1 MPPAM
6 IESWGQTHVGLVR
19 RNNEDSY
26 DCVPE
31 IGFFVVADGMG
42 GANAGERASAIAV
55 RTLADRARAAGNAL
69 DAGTVVE
76 AIELAN
82 RCIRREAQNDP
93 ALDGM
98 GTTVTAALVREG
110 KAWIVNAGDSRA
122 YRLSGGKLECLT
134 EDHTW
139 VREYAQSLSPEQVKH
154 HPYRHVLT
162 KAVGAEST
170 VNADTVEA
178 DFTAGDILLLCS
190 DGLHGEVSAEAI
202 SEALASDASLES
214 KAAALIQSALG
225 RGAPDNLTIVLVR
238 EPEDE
243 TTG

>member
-1 MPPAM
+1 M
-6 IESWGQTHVGLVR
+6 IDSWGQTHVGMVR
-19 RNNEDSY
+19 SNNEDSY

-55 RTLADRARAAGNAL
+55 RTLIDQARAAGDALNAGAL
-69 DAGTVVE
+69 VE

-93 ALDGM
+93 SLDGM
-98 GTTVTAALVREG
+98 GTTVTAAIIGDG

-122 YRLSGGKLECLT
+122 YRLSDGKLECLT
-134 EDHTW
+134 QDHTW
-139 VREYAQSLSPEQVKH
+139 VREFASSLSPEQLAL

-178 DFTAGDILLLCS
+178 DFRPGDVLLLCS
-190 DGLHGEVSAEAI
+190 DGLHGQIPAEAI
-202 SEALASDASLES
+202 ATALSSGANLEDKAANLIRSALA
-214 KAAALIQSALG
+214 
-225 RGAPDNLTIVLVR
+225 RGAPDNVTVVLVR
-238 EPEDE
+238 CTED
-243 TTG
+243 GPRG

>member
-1 MPPAM
+1 M
-6 IESWGQTHVGLVR
+6 IECWGQTHVGLVR
-19 RNNEDSY
+19 SNNEDSY

-42 GANAGERASAIAV
+42 GANAGERASALAV
-55 RTLADRARAAGNAL
+55 RTLVDQARAAGNDL
-69 DAGTVVE
+69 DAGAVVE

-93 ALDGM
+93 VLEGM
-98 GTTVTAALVREG
+98 GTTVTAAVVREG
-110 KAWIVNAGDSRA
+110 RVWIVNAGDSRA
-122 YRLSGGKLECLT
+122 YRLSGGNLECLT
-134 EDHTW
+134 KDHTW
-139 VREYAQSLSPEQVKH
+139 VSEYAKSLTPEQLRH

-178 DFTAGDILLLCS
+178 DFGAGDILLICS
-190 DGLHGEVSAEAI
+190 DGLHGEVSAEVI
-202 SEALASDASLES
+202 SAALASDASLEG
-214 KAAALIQSALG
+214 KAATLIQSALG
-225 RGAPDNLTIVLVR
+225 RGAPDNLTIVLIR
-238 EPEDE
+238 RLEDE

>member
-1 MPPAM
+1 M
-6 IESWGQTHVGLVR
+6 IECWGQTHVGLVR

-42 GANAGERASAIAV
+42 GANAGERASALAV
-55 RTLADRARAAGNAL
+55 RTLVDQARAAGNDLNA
-69 DAGTVVE
+69 DAIVD

-82 RCIRREAQNDP
+82 RCIRREARNDP
-93 ALDGM
+93 ALEGM
-98 GTTVTAALVREG
+98 GTTVTAALVRQG

-122 YRLSGGKLECLT
+122 YRLSRGKLECLT
-134 EDHTW
+134 NDHTW
-139 VREYAQSLSPEQVKH
+139 IREYAESLSAEQVKR

-170 VNADTVEA
+170 VDADTVEA
-178 DFTAGDILLLCS
+178 DFGAGDILLLCS
-190 DGLHGEVSAEAI
+190 DGLHGEVSAEVI
-202 SEALASDASLES
+202 SAALASNESLEDTAGVLTRS
-214 KAAALIQSALG
+214 VLE

-238 EPEDE
+238 GVGDE
-243 TTG
+243 TTD